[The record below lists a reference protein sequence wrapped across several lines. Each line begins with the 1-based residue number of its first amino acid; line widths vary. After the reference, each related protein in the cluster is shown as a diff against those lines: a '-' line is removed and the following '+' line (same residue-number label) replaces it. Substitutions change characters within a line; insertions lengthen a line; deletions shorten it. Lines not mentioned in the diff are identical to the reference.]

1 MSRQLLTLM
10 CTETG
15 EISTNV
21 PAHHFGTI
29 YSDKVY
35 TVVQDGTKPYVKRTY
50 KPRTP
55 KMFAKDHPE
64 KVVDQYPSYSE
75 DEN

>member
-1 MSRQLLTLM
+1 MSRQLLTLI

-15 EISTNV
+15 EVSTNV
-21 PAHHFGTI
+21 PAKWFGTEI

-35 TVVQDGTKPYVKRTY
+35 TVVQDGTKPYVKKTY

-64 KVVDQYPSYSE
+64 KVVEGYDSE
-75 DEN
+75 LDAF